1 MTSILQRSTQITP
14 PPSASRPKPPPRKAS
29 SKILQPRAEATP
41 VAAARVHCAYPI
53 VLTLRANPAAGEASW
68 MSGPP
73 SKPVVRY
80 GGAAYPTFDAIVKAM
95 TASPAPTVRQR
106 HATSKTTTTSV
117 DARSSL
123 DARVTLSRPGQE
135 DDGAAITVTTVALSD
150 LLDAVTRYG
159 RTATHICVARTASWV
174 SQALTRQILSAP
186 IAAPRRQ
193 PSREPSDMERMMRRL
208 DRIVSEVASDMR
220 LTDAVNL
227 THESSDNDN
236 DDIDIVIVDTPG
248 ALPASR
254 ARPPLPL
261 SSTIAPAALA
271 SAPKNDSALAGT
283 TATTTTSSSSSASP
297 TTSTQSQ
304 EPTLRPARRTTRK
317 RQAPTPTTSSPP
329 DAETSRPTKRSR
341 HSTTRVASS
350 APQPSMGTTSSSSST
365 SIVSHDTIVIDD
377 DHHSDHDGGSD
388 HATQVFAATCAIGL
402 VPCAEAPGI
411 ECSICMRD
419 DGTVLWDTAMG
430 RPATLHDL
438 WIDPGRSALTPDGV
452 RLKDDAIVV
461 NPCRNVEH
469 AVCVGC
475 MRAVLLNPGRPPVGL
490 DRAAVGCVSLDG
502 ESRCAATS
510 YGEAHVFGAVL
521 EPPEAAHL
529 TALYERHRF
538 PGMEVV
544 PCPLHIVVDRPAQPT
559 RRRGP
564 RVDVLPCGAECMIEH
579 TSASNAVRGH
589 LVIACTQNPRCA
601 GSFCYHCRSRLPAG
615 ATRCGRCVRVS
626 ERDNPDG
633 VNRYFCRPA
642 LVASANE
649 SDVAGTGSQPAWLAS
664 GGGADAH
671 LLRNREVTEEV
682 AVDQIERVL
691 SMDRVAQPCYRCGV
705 PLLKSTECNGLSHC
719 GVQKCYMCGRNALAG
734 GHLEPDHWDADGSTG
749 CPRYDHHAYWRRMKA
764 APFVCSEGRCYNDAA
779 ECKVPAHRA
788 GIEAMHAERR
798 VWHVWG
804 MLRSLSHDLGER
816 VMARLRA
823 ATGPGDD
830 TRSLVLARV
839 AKTLAQEAALARST
853 GAGNVRL

>member
-1 MTSILQRSTQITP
+1 M
-14 PPSASRPKPPPRKAS
+14 
-29 SKILQPRAEATP
+29 
-41 VAAARVHCAYPI
+41 AAARVHCAYPI
-53 VLTLRANPAAGEASW
+53 ALTLRANPAAGEASW
-68 MSGPP
+68 VSGPP
-73 SKPVVRY
+73 SKPVVHY
-80 GGAAYPTFDAIVKAM
+80 GGAAYSTFDAVVKTMIALPVSS
-95 TASPAPTVRQR
+95 AGRR
-106 HATSKTTTTSV
+106 RATIKTTTTTPV

-123 DARVTLSRPGQE
+123 DARVALSRPGQE
-135 DDGAAITVTTVALSD
+135 DDDAAVAVTTVALSE
-150 LLDAVTRYG
+150 LLDAITRYG

-186 IAAPRRQ
+186 IVAPRQQ
-193 PSREPSDMERMMRRL
+193 PRPEPNHMERMMRRL

-220 LTDAVNL
+220 LNHAVNL
-227 THESSDNDN
+227 IHESSDN
-236 DDIDIVIVDTPG
+236 DDIDIVAVDPPRTSPS
-248 ALPASR
+248 LR
-254 ARPPLPL
+254 AQPPLSLP
-261 SSTIAPAALA
+261 SVIVPATLA
-271 SAPKNDSALAGT
+271 SAPTDGSALTG
-283 TATTTTSSSSSASP
+283 TTTTSTSTSASTQP
-297 TTSTQSQ
+297 LASRVTLATTQSQ
-304 EPTLRPARRTTRK
+304 ESAPRSMRRASRK
-317 RQAPTPTTSSPP
+317 RQAAPTSSSPQ
-329 DAETSRPTKRSR
+329 DAKGSRPIKRGR
-341 HSTTRVASS
+341 HSTTSAATS
-350 APQPSMGTTSSSSST
+350 APRSSMRTTSTTTST
-365 SIVSHDTIVIDD
+365 SNASHETIDIDD
-377 DHHSDHDGGSD
+377 DDQHGDHDGDSD
-388 HATQVFAATCAIGL
+388 SSHATQALAAVCAIGL

-419 DGTVLWDTAMG
+419 DGAVLWDIAMG

-438 WIDPGRSALTPDGV
+438 WVDPGRSTLVPDGV

-461 NPCRNVEH
+461 NPCRDAGH

-490 DRAAVGCVSLDG
+490 ERAAIGCVSLDG

-521 EPPEAAHL
+521 EPSEAAHL
-529 TALYERHRF
+529 AALYERHRF

-579 TSASNAVRGH
+579 ASASSAVRGH
-589 LVIACTQNPRCA
+589 LVITCTQNPRCA

-642 LVASANE
+642 LVASATKD
-649 SDVAGTGSQPAWLAS
+649 DVAGTGSRPAWLAS
-664 GGGADAH
+664 GGGVDAH

-682 AVDQIERVL
+682 AVGQIERVL
-691 SMDRVAQPCYRCGV
+691 TMDRVAQPCYRCGV

-734 GHLEPDHWDADGSTG
+734 GHLEPDHWDADGATG

-779 ECKVPAHRA
+779 ECTVPAHRA

-804 MLRSLSHDLGER
+804 MLRSLSRDLGER
-816 VMARLRA
+816 VMARLTA
-823 ATGPGDD
+823 ATRPDD
-830 TRSLVLARV
+830 KARSLVLARV
-839 AKTLAQEAALARST
+839 AKTLAQESALARST
-853 GAGNVRL
+853 GTA